1 MGLSGGV
8 GMEEKIFNLLEKLYI
23 EMQAMKSNMATKDD
37 IANMATK
44 DDIANMA
51 TKDDI
56 ANMATKDDLAN
67 MVTKDDLA
75 RIGQR
80 LVKLENKMDLNHKV
94 LFDGYNQTYE
104 KLEALEKKVDRIE
117 KKVDSH
123 DIEIKV
129 IKSVANG

>member
-1 MGLSGGV
+1 
-8 GMEEKIFNLLEKLYI
+8 
-23 EMQAMKSNMATKDD
+23 MATKDD

-67 MVTKDDLA
+67 MATKDDLA